1 MKAITPAPNLVDQVR
16 DAVLGE
22 IAAGRLSAGARI
34 VQEPLARQLGVS
46 RQPVQQAL
54 VLLRNLGV
62 LREAPGRGLE
72 VAPLDPV
79 QVGQMYDLRGAIE
92 ALAARRAA
100 ECNPARAAQLGPAL
114 IEAGRRAVAGG
125 SVSRLA
131 AADLKFHAFVYELSG
146 NPHIAA
152 ARATHWVMTQRV
164 MGEVLLH
171 RDEAP
176 GEIWDQ
182 HEAILSAIAAGQ
194 ADRAETLARAHTAR
208 AARLMVARLSAERGG

>member
-22 IAAGRLSAGARI
+22 IAAGRLPAGARI

-72 VAPLDPV
+72 VAPLDPE

-131 AADLKFHAFVYELSG
+131 AADLKVYELSG

-152 ARATHWVMTQRV
+152 AMATHWVMTQRV

-194 ADRAETLARAHTAR
+194 ADRAETLARSHTAR